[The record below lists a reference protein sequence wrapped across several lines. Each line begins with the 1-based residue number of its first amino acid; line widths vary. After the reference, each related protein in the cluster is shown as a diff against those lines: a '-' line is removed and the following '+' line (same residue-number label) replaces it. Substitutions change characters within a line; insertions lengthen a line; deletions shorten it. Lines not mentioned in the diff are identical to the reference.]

1 MDQQGV
7 IRRPWPPLYAV
18 LSLPGGVGGGF
29 LAVAMGYRMSQEGI
43 PVGAIAGVIS
53 LSVLPW
59 TWKIFGGPVLDLVLT
74 PRIWQAIAT
83 VAVAASLLAFAMAP
97 TTALPLLS
105 VLSLL
110 SGTATV
116 LNTVAVNNIVAA
128 TEPEEAR
135 AGLGGWVLTG
145 GLGGKGLGGGAGLWL
160 MQHDGLL
167 ASTVVLAVVSM
178 TGILPLLAIRTA
190 PPVRAATLKAEVR
203 GLVREVWG
211 LIRSRIGALALL
223 LNVLPMGLGAS
234 NALWSAVAGDW
245 KASADVVALVTG
257 VLGGLVTVPGCLLG
271 TLLCRYFTPRA
282 AYYGSAV
289 AGAAILVGMAL
300 APHTPWAFAIF
311 TLASALILGTTWAT
325 LQSVTFVCLGTT
337 AAASKASLIGSASNL
352 PVVVGIALVGA
363 VQSRYGS
370 NAMLYCEAAM
380 AAGGLVFY
388 TLVSQ
393 ATQSRAAP
401 AVIAASA

>member
-203 GLVREVWG
+203 GLVREVFVTEPAAQRHASLLASLVAGHEFPVHLVSARAAQALSDTVTPAG
-211 LIRSRIGALALL
+211 LVAVCDIPATRLEDVLAGSPRLI
-223 LNVLPMGLGAS
+223 
-234 NALWSAVAGDW
+234 AVAVEISEPGNAGTIIRIADAMGA
-245 KASADVVALVTG
+245 ASVILAGHG
-257 VLGGLVTVPGCLLG
+257 VDLRKLIAMTVGGGGHVRVGLEDAPLG
-271 TLLCRYFTPRA
+271 TEMRNLDWVR
-282 AYYGSAV
+282 S
-289 AGAAILVGMAL
+289 
-300 APHTPWAFAIF
+300 
-311 TLASALILGTTWAT
+311 
-325 LQSVTFVCLGTT
+325 
-337 AAASKASLIGSASNL
+337 AAAL
-352 PVVVGIALVGA
+352 
-363 VQSRYGS
+363 
-370 NAMLYCEAAM
+370 
-380 AAGGLVFY
+380 
-388 TLVSQ
+388 
-393 ATQSRAAP
+393 
-401 AVIAASA
+401 IAASGGTLSSPAEIRRQL